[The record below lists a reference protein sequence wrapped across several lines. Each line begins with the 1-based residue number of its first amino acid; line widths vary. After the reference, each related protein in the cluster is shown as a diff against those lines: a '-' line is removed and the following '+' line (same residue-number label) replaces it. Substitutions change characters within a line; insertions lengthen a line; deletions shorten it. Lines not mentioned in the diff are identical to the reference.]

1 MKNENILTVQ
11 PDQVESAINILTQFK
26 DDPKAQRCLA
36 IYRKLPADKQDIL
49 LIAMDAFVIGAEAG
63 TKLSRQK
70 EGAGK

>member
-1 MKNENILTVQ
+1 MKNDNILTVQ